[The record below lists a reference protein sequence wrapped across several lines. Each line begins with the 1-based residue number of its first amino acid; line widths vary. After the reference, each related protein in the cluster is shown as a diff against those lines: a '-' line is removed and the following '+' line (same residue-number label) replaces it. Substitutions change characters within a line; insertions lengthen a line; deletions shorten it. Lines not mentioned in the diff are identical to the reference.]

1 MRIQHG
7 VLLASIAA
15 ISGEQYCIPLDD
27 VVFSEKIIEVW
38 NAAASINNAHLLGAS
53 ALLLHFND
61 WINLPLDQ
69 ISLIS
74 YHYSQSLFERQG
86 GPPARST
93 GEGM

>member
-53 ALLLHFND
+53 ALLLHLND

-69 ISLIS
+69 ISLMLH
-74 YHYSQSLFERQG
+74 HYLQSLSKRQG
-86 GPPARST
+86 GILAR
-93 GEGM
+93 